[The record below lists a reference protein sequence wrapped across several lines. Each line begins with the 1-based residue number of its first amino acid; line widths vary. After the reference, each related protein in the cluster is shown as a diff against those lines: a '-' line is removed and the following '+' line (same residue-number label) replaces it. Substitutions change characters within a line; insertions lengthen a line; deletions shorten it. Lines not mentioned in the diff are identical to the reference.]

1 MEYDRTEQAREL
13 HRTLEFIGLR
23 AHATTVGLLQLSA
36 ELVRAGILDDGAIQ
50 RIKNAIH
57 QEITVSSPRSYN
69 RAEFEETLR
78 QRLDAIFPRDGNAE
92 RRIHV
97 GSLEEMETALSP
109 HPEGRPTTEI

>member
-1 MEYDRTEQAREL
+1 MDYERTEQAREL

-36 ELVRAGILDDGAIQ
+36 ELVKAGVLDDEAIQ
-50 RIKNAIH
+50 RIKHAIH
-57 QEITVSSPRSYN
+57 RDIIVSSPRSYN

-78 QRLDAIFPRDGNAE
+78 QRLDAIFPCDGNTE

-97 GSLEEMETALSP
+97 GSLEDMETALDP
-109 HPEGRPTTEI
+109 HAEGRPTTGM